1 MIANVRKN
9 VNQKN
14 GGKMKNSYS
23 HQEFRAAMVL
33 KSITIIDIV
42 KQLKVSRRLI
52 DYFIKGE
59 MGMKKSEEV
68 VNMLNPELDAIH
80 YITKSISSEL

>member
-1 MIANVRKN
+1 
-9 VNQKN
+9 
-14 GGKMKNSYS
+14 MKNSYS

-33 KSITIIDIV
+33 KSITILDIA

-59 MGMKKSEEV
+59 MGMKKGEEV
-68 VNMLNPELDAIH
+68 VKILNPELDAIH
-80 YITKSISSEL
+80 YVTKSISNQLQHCEVK